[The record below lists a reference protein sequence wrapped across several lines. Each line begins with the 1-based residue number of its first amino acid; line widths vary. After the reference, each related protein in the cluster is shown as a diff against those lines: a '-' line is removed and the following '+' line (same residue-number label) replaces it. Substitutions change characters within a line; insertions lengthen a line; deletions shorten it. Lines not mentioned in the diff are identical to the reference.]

1 MLCKPR
7 SWSHSYSLSLILACW
22 SGSSVASEPTQDRG
36 SEPAVLRQEFIFSSA
51 PFSSCHASTI
61 AETQGE
67 FVAAWFGGDRE
78 GADNVGI
85 WLSRLTPEGWT
96 EPVEIAD
103 GSAENGRRYPCWNP
117 VLFQPRRGPLV
128 LFYKVGPRPS
138 SWWGMMM
145 TSEDGGRTWSEPR
158 RLPNGF
164 LGPIKNKPVE
174 MEDGTW
180 ICPSSEETPD
190 SPSRWSVHFERTR
203 DGGAT
208 WERSDA
214 PQGAEPLDAIQ
225 PAVLTAAPDRL
236 VAVGRTRQGRVFFT
250 ASFDGGVIW
259 TPLQRTTVPNPNS
272 GIDAV
277 TLRDGRHLLVY
288 NHTLRGRSPLNV
300 ALSHDGI
307 AWTPVLTLE
316 NEPGEYSYP
325 SVMQSADGLVH
336 IVYTWKRER
345 IRHVVL
351 HPERL
356 DLPEADS
363 RQAARPAGDAAP
375 NQRGRPNVIIVLT
388 DDQGYGDLSCHGN
401 PVLWTP
407 HIDRLA
413 TESVRLTDFH
423 VAPVCTPTRGQLMT
437 GQDALRNGARTV
449 PAASNMIWRSIPTM
463 AELFRRGGYHTGLF
477 GKWHLGDHYPDRPG
491 DRGFEEAVW
500 FGGWGVAS
508 DVEFDNDCIKI
519 RYRRGDRTAVADRY
533 CTDFWF
539 DQAFAWMEICRREG
553 RPFLCYISTNA
564 PHSPFWPPEAHALPY
579 RSQVPPQIADC
590 FGMIANID
598 ENVGRLENWL
608 LETGLRNDTIVIFM
622 TDNGATVGR
631 RVHNAGLR
639 EAKGS
644 YYEGGHRVPCF
655 IRWPGGGL
663 CGGRSVTIP
672 TQVQDIL
679 PTLLDLCDLRP
690 DEPPT
695 FDGISLAPVLRDPDA
710 QLPDRMLVVQYGRR
724 VGAEK
729 NNACVIWGRWRLVNG
744 RELYDVW
751 EDPAQNRDVS
761 GGFPEIVAKMQAY
774 YDQWWAG
781 LEPNVHT
788 YQPILVG
795 TDHENPVLLSPN
807 YWAGVDVD
815 NHHRV
820 SAAEGGP
827 HGGPFH
833 IDVTRA
839 GRYRIELRR
848 WPFHCH
854 EPLGSDGPQTTVA
867 GRNLRDVIPN
877 RRALPIRK
885 AVLKVG
891 SQERTTDTSPEAL
904 GASFELPLSAGRTT
918 LQAWFQDETGTD
930 LCGAFYVAV
939 ERLGD

>member
-1 MLCKPR
+1 MLR
-7 SWSHSYSLSLILACW
+7 SRISLTLGCGLPLAFAFLAGI
-22 SGSSVASEPTQDRG
+22 SNAFEPSQQADG
-36 SEPAVLRQEFIFSSA
+36 ESAVVKREFIFSTA

-61 AETQGE
+61 AEVNGE
-67 FVAAWFGGDRE
+67 FLAAWFAGDRE

-85 WLSRLTPEGWT
+85 WTSRRTDAGWS
-96 EPVEIAD
+96 EPREVAVGLAED
-103 GSAENGRRYPCWNP
+103 GHRYPCWNP
-117 VLFQPRRGPLV
+117 VLFQPSKGPLV

-145 TSEDGGRTWSEPR
+145 TSEDGGRSWSKPR
-158 RLPNGF
+158 RLPDGF
-164 LGPIKNKPVE
+164 LGPIKNKPLE
-174 MEDGTW
+174 WHDGTW
-180 ICPSSEETPD
+180 ICPSSEETPE
-190 SPSRWSVHFERTR
+190 SPSRWTVHFELTR
-203 DGGAT
+203 DGGMT

-225 PAVLTAAPDRL
+225 PAILRTAQDRL

-250 ASFDGGVIW
+250 ASFDAGRTW
-259 TPLQRTTVPNPNS
+259 TPVQRTTVPNPNS

-277 TLRDGRHLLVY
+277 TLRDGRHLMVY

-300 ALSHDGI
+300 AISNDGV

-316 NEPGEYSYP
+316 DELGEFSYP
-325 SVMQSADGLVH
+325 SVLQSGDGLVH

-345 IRHVVL
+345 IRYVVL
-351 HPERL
+351 DPARL
-356 DLPEADS
+356 DADQTQSDRQSQTAISTPQNSS
-363 RQAARPAGDAAP
+363 R
-375 NQRGRPNVIIVLT
+375 RPNVVIVLT

-413 TESVRLTDFH
+413 AESVRLTDFH

-437 GQDALRNGARTV
+437 GRDALKNGARTV
-449 PAASNMIWRSIPTM
+449 PAASNMIWRNIPTM
-463 AELFRRGGYHTGLF
+463 AELFRRDGYRTGLF

-508 DVEFDNDCIKI
+508 DVEFDNDCVKI
-519 RYRRGDRTAVADRY
+519 RYRQGDRIAVADRY

-539 DQAFAWMEICRREG
+539 DQALAWMEQCRRDN
-553 RPFLCYISTNA
+553 RPFLCYLATNA
-564 PHSPFWPPEAHALPY
+564 PHSPFWPPEAHAAPY
-579 RSQVPPQIADC
+579 RSKVAPPAADF

-598 ENVGRLENWL
+598 ENMGRLENWL
-608 LETGLRNDTIVIFM
+608 LETGLRDDTILIFM
-622 TDNGATVGR
+622 TDNGGTGGR
-631 RVHNAGLR
+631 KVYNAGLR

-655 IRWPGGGL
+655 IRWPRGGLGGGRIL
-663 CGGRSVTIP
+663 SLP

-679 PTLLDLCDLRP
+679 PTLLDLCDVRP
-690 DEPPT
+690 SEATT
-695 FDGISLAPVLRDPDA
+695 FDGTSLASVLRAPHTDF
-710 QLPDRMLVVQYGRR
+710 PDRMFVVQYGRR

-729 NNACVIWGRWRLVNG
+729 NNACVIWGPWRLVAG
-744 RELYDVW
+744 RELYDLRQ
-751 EDPAQNRDVS
+751 DIGQKNDVS
-761 GGFPEIVAKMQAY
+761 TRFPDITAKMQAFY
-774 YDQWWAG
+774 EQWWASVQ
-781 LEPNVHT
+781 PNVYA
-788 YQPILVG
+788 YQPIPVG

-827 HGGPFH
+827 RGGPFH
-833 IDVTRA
+833 IDVTRS

-848 WPFHCH
+848 WPFHCN
-854 EPLGSDGPQTTVA
+854 EPLGSEGPQSTVA
-867 GRNLRDVIPN
+867 GRPLQDIIKL

-885 AVLKVG
+885 AGLIVG
-891 SQERTTDTSPEAL
+891 SEERTVETSPDAL
-904 GASFELPLSAGRTT
+904 GISFELPLSAGRTT

-939 ERLGD
+939 EWLGD